1 MDVTWIV
8 VTNSSDAY
16 FYQLDEKER
25 EKGKVKLNLV
35 ASYHHPKSRQKG
47 EELIT
52 DRAGH
57 FISHNTA
64 GTLGHGS
71 YENPT
76 DPKKHEAEVFARQIA
91 DELANAKNTHQFDEL
106 ILITPPQFHGLLN
119 KHFHKNVANSINIK
133 IEKDYTKT
141 ASIELKEY
149 LEPYLINSD

>member
-1 MDVTWIV
+1 MDVTWIII
-8 VTNSSDAY
+8 TNSSDAY

-25 EKGKVKLNLV
+25 EKGKLKIDLV
-35 ASYHHPKSRQKG
+35 ASYHHPKSRKKDG
-47 EELIT
+47 ELIT

-76 DPKKHEAEVFARQIA
+76 DPKKHEAEVFAKQIA
-91 DELANAKNTHQFDEL
+91 DELANAKNSHQFDEL
-106 ILITPPQFHGLLN
+106 VLITHPQFHGLLN
-119 KHFHKNVANSINIK
+119 KHFHKNVSSAIHLK

-141 ASIELKEY
+141 PNLELREHLK
-149 LEPYLINSD
+149 PYFIKSD